1 MSDAS
6 TPKFWAV
13 IGAAIAQRIAT
24 PRPPQ
29 PPRQHN
35 GASLLDFILVVGA
48 LVLIGGGLY
57 GLFTIKDIPKE
68 TLPII
73 ASVLS
78 FICGSILGAYAGYRW
93 GASDAMK
100 RVSAPAAPP
109 AAIAVAVADDASEAA
124 TK

>member
-1 MSDAS
+1 MATLPAPAPPAAHDPALTAPAPTISQ
-6 TPKFWAV
+6 
-13 IGAAIAQRIAT
+13 AIAQRILA
-24 PRPPQ
+24 
-29 PPRQHN
+29 
-35 GASLLDFILVVGA
+35 GAGPKSGGNSLLDFILVVGA
-48 LVLIGGGLY
+48 LFLIGGGLY

-100 RVSAPAAPP
+100 KASTPAGT
-109 AAIAVAVADDASEAA
+109 VQ
-124 TK
+124 

>member
-1 MSDAS
+1 MVS
-6 TPKFWAV
+6 TPKPAAPVAAPPELAPVALAAEPSAWPL
-13 IGAAIAQRIAT
+13 IGRAIAMRIAA
-24 PRPPQ
+24 PRPA
-29 PPRQHN
+29 RN
-35 GASLLDFILVVGA
+35 SGTSLLDFILVVGA

-100 RVSAPAAPP
+100 KANASAP
-109 AAIAVAVADDASEAA
+109 S
-124 TK
+124 